1 MGAPPTQLQMSLFTT
16 QEALDLRKVR
26 LEKATPRYKFQ
37 SVKYLADL
45 SNNEL
50 YISDPE
56 KFNDPFDLKL
66 SFEDETDRGPFTN
79 EDKLRQAL
87 GSLFEDNPELD
98 ISWFYDKELLDTMG
112 HWIAGHANSR
122 QVIDAVKKRSRAFG
136 VACFAQDW
144 SIPLMWSH
152 YGASHAGM
160 CVEYAV
166 NPMKFALAPENLVFS
181 QHYVQYTTQLPTIAL
196 TELLFSPHQVLPRM
210 VATKHADW
218 AYEKEW
224 RLIHFT
230 KKGGPVAMPKQMEIT
245 ALIAGLGVSNDDMK
259 AIAEKAGALGVAAM
273 RVRQDMGYDLKL
285 APL

>member
-1 MGAPPTQLQMSLFTT
+1 MSHFTSQETQDARK
-16 QEALDLRKVR
+16 EHLRN
-26 LEKATPRYKFQ
+26 ATARYKFQ
-37 SVKYLADL
+37 SVSRLATL
-45 SNNEL
+45 SNDTL

-79 EDKLRQAL
+79 EDQLRQAL
-87 GSLFEDNPELD
+87 ACLFLNNPELEL
-98 ISWFYDKELLDTMG
+98 SWFYDDNLLETMEQ
-112 HWIAGHANSR
+112 WIAGTANSR
-122 QVIDAVKKRSRAFG
+122 QVIDEVQRRSKAFG

-152 YGASHAGM
+152 YGASHAGL

-166 NPMKFALAPENLVFS
+166 HPMKFAREPSNLVFS
-181 QHYVQYTTQLPTIAL
+181 QHYVQYTTQLPTISF

-224 RLIHFT
+224 RLVHFT
-230 KKGGPVAMPKQMEIT
+230 QKGTMVKMPEQMRIT
-245 ALIAGLGVSNDDMK
+245 ALIAGLGVSSGDLQ
-259 AIAEKAGALGVAAM
+259 AIVEKAQVLVVPAL
-273 RVRQDMGYDLKL
+273 RVRQRLGYDLVL
-285 APL
+285 EPL